1 MTALPKRKLTAEEYL
16 VIERDAE
23 FKSDFYD
30 GVMYSMA
37 GASIEHNRVKENL
50 ARELGNRLVDG
61 PCECL
66 SSDQRVLINRTGLY
80 TYPDIVVVCDPIE
93 RSRNDANTIV
103 NPRIIFEVL
112 SPSTERYDRDVK
124 LRHYGQIESL
134 QEYILV
140 SQHEPQIHRLV
151 RQADGTWSLK
161 VFHGIEE
168 TFSLTSLPIEIPL
181 AKVYRNITFPEVA
194 PPRGDTP

>member
-16 VIERDAE
+16 TIERDAD

-37 GASIEHNRVKENL
+37 GASIEHNDVKENL
-50 ARELGNRLVDG
+50 TYELKSRMRGG
-61 PCECL
+61 PCRPL

-80 TYPDIVVVCDPIE
+80 TYPDIVVVCNPIE
-93 RSRNDANTIV
+93 RASHDANTIV

-112 SPSTERYDRDVK
+112 SPSTERYDREVK

-140 SQHEPQIHRLV
+140 SQDVPQIHRLV
-151 RQADGTWSLK
+151 RHTDGTWSLK
-161 VFHGIEE
+161 VFHGVED

-181 AKVYRNITFPEVA
+181 ADVYYNVEFPESEC
-194 PPRGDTP
+194 RNSQ

>member
-1 MTALPKRKLTAEEYL
+1 MTALPKRKLTAAEYL
-16 VIERDAE
+16 EIDRKAE
-23 FKSDFYD
+23 IRSEFYD
-30 GVMYSMA
+30 GVMYEMHRV
-37 GASIEHNRVKENL
+37 GIDHNSIKQNL
-50 ARELGNRLVDG
+50 VGELGSHLKGG
-61 PCECL
+61 PCRSL
-66 SSDQRVLINRTGLY
+66 SSTQRVYIERTGMFA
-80 TYPDIVVVCDPIE
+80 YPDILVVCKPIE
-93 RSRNDANTIV
+93 LAGCDANTIV

-112 SPSTERYDRDVK
+112 SPSTERYDREVK

-140 SQHEPQIHRLV
+140 SQDIPQIHRLV

-181 AKVYRNITFPEVA
+181 ADVYSNVEFPAVA
-194 PPRGDTP
+194 PPQRGTP

>member
-1 MTALPKRKLTAEEYL
+1 MTALPQRKLTAEEYL
-16 VIERDAE
+16 AIERNAE

-30 GVMYSMA
+30 GEMYAMA

-50 ARELGNRLVDG
+50 TYELKSRMRGG
-61 PCECL
+61 PCESF
-66 SSDQRVLINRTGLY
+66 SSDQRVHINRTGLY
-80 TYPDIVVVCDPIE
+80 TYPDIVVVCNPIE
-93 RSRNDANTIV
+93 RAIHDANTIV

-140 SQHEPQIHRLV
+140 SQDVPQIHRLV
-151 RQADGTWSLK
+151 RQTDGTWSLK
-161 VFHGIEE
+161 VFHGIQD

-181 AKVYRNITFPEVA
+181 ADVYYNIEFPEIA
-194 PPRGDTP
+194 LPHGDTP